1 MRLVYLLIVT
11 VWHVFFKS
19 ISDIDSETDSAQYES
34 GSEEIIKTL
43 RNHLAMALKYAQR
56 AKAKVK
62 REKAALLK
70 KGKVIVRTLSL
81 VFTEDQLRTLGRH
94 RKSRGVRWSNDTV
107 DLFHSC
113 PVFHSSDPSTQLK
126 CSFNGSQGSL
136 GQCRYFRTSKLFFSF
151 HGLFILIVQIL
162 THVHFVTFVLPFIQ
176 IWPVFWPGI

>member
-1 MRLVYLLIVT
+1 
-11 VWHVFFKS
+11 
-19 ISDIDSETDSAQYES
+19 
-34 GSEEIIKTL
+34 
-43 RNHLAMALKYAQR
+43 MALKYAQR

-176 IWPVFWPGI
+176 I